1 MSIKYIENQKVII
14 AINYYTVAQKYYPI
28 YDHDTSGIRT
38 LDHFARKRYVR
49 AGVIDS
55 LKYTAIKISISLKRR
70 SLYKKSIGISE
81 ICRIIESASTE
92 EIKWKNH
99 CRMEQ
104 DQTTAN
110 SE

>member
-1 MSIKYIENQKVII
+1 MKKRLCSSVKHKDHEMAIKYIEREKVII
-14 AINYYTVAQKYYPI
+14 PINYYKESKKYYPI

-81 ICRIIESASTE
+81 ICRIIENAST
-92 EIKWKNH
+92 KDY
-99 CRMEQ
+99 R
-104 DQTTAN
+104 
-110 SE
+110 